1 MGKLANKT
9 SGFEGAQFMASRLPN
24 VEGLSLSDL
33 QELQARVNKAI
44 QSKKDEARN
53 ETLQK
58 LKALAVSEG
67 FSLDELVGKGPG
79 GRRQRSDKGVK
90 LKPKYLGPNGEIY
103 TGRGPTPKWLRTL
116 ERKGEKR
123 DKFLVK

>member
-1 MGKLANKT
+1 
-9 SGFEGAQFMASRLPN
+9 MASRIPN
-24 VEGLSLSDL
+24 IEGLSLSDL
-33 QELQARVNKAI
+33 TELLARVNRAI
-44 QSKKDEARN
+44 QARKDDARA

-67 FSLDELVGKGPG
+67 FSLDELVGKGPN

-90 LKPKYLGPNGEIY
+90 LKPKYVGPNGEIY
-103 TGRGPTPKWLRTL
+103 TGRGPTPKWLKTL

-123 DKFLVK
+123 EKYLVK

>member
-1 MGKLANKT
+1 
-9 SGFEGAQFMASRLPN
+9 MAVRLPN
-24 VEGLSLSDL
+24 LDGLSLSDL
-33 QELQARVNKAI
+33 TELQARVNKAI
-44 QSKKDEARN
+44 QSKKDGAKV

-58 LKALAVSEG
+58 LKALAVAEG
-67 FSLDELVGKGPG
+67 FSLDELLGKGPG

-90 LKPKYLGPNGEIY
+90 LRPKYMGPNGETY

-123 DKFLVK
+123 EKFLVK

>member
-1 MGKLANKT
+1 
-9 SGFEGAQFMASRLPN
+9 MAARLPN
-24 VEGLSLSDL
+24 IDGLSLTDL
-33 QELQARVNKAI
+33 NELQARINKAI
-44 QSKKDEARN
+44 QAKKDDAKV

-58 LKALAVSEG
+58 LKALAVAEG

-90 LKPKYLGPNGEIY
+90 LRPKYQGPNGETY

-123 DKFLVK
+123 EKFLVR

>member
-1 MGKLANKT
+1 
-9 SGFEGAQFMASRLPN
+9 MASRLPN

-44 QSKKDEARN
+44 QAKKDEARN

-123 DKFLVK
+123 EKFLVK